1 MPTADHEKTFAGKG
15 THVGN
20 AVGNKFAV
28 STFAESRNAGIAQ
41 RVRRAKRAG
50 TIEDQVGGLEAFVAV
65 MANEQAKRHLRAFGI
80 PNSFVLPCR
89 VTSDCH
95 HLSVQL
101 NWRSQMRC
109 ERGEI
114 AIGEFCSGELFLPI
128 G

>member
-41 RVRRAKRAG
+41 GVRRAKRAG
-50 TIEDQVGGLEAFVAV
+50 TIEDQIGGVQRFVAV
-65 MANEQAKRHLRAFGI
+65 LSNEQAKRPLRAFGI

-95 HLSVQL
+95 HLSVHL
-101 NWRSQMRC
+101 NWSPQVPC
-109 ERGEI
+109 AGGGS
-114 AIGEFCSGELFLPI
+114 AL
-128 G
+128 